1 MKQSLSVLSLLLLT
15 ACQTQVVEEYV
26 EPIYPVKAEYLVME
40 ERTEFVKYVGIL
52 QPEKMVQKTFDNLAD
67 IEKIYVEEG
76 DKVKVG
82 QLLAKQDTTDLEARK
97 EEAAINVDSAKA
109 DEEAAYQSMR
119 ADKATYD
126 DAVAN
131 QSADLANL
139 KQTRD
144 DAYDQMLAD
153 EQTLE
158 DTQAA
163 YDAGTAT
170 QAQLTT
176 AQQNYNQSVIA
187 YNAADQEYQAAVDNG
202 TTTEVQI
209 ADANYQASL
218 AQYESAQSQTE
229 LAQAQYDNI
238 DEQITNS
245 YLYSNIDGY
254 VLLLNAEE
262 GETANPLIPVMVL
275 GTSETVVTIGLS
287 QDNVRKVESGMEAS
301 VKVGDLSFDG
311 EVLDISRIPDS
322 SSRTYE
328 TNIAFPEDLL
338 NFFIGESAVVNIDVG
353 KTQGIWIPIRVI
365 QNDGEDYV
373 YVVKD
378 ERVKKKIIVTTFID
392 NDYVLVD
399 GLQAGDQL
407 IIEGMKSVKPGNLV
421 EVTNE

>member
-1 MKQSLSVLSLLLLT
+1 MKKSLSVLSLLLLT
-15 ACQTQVVEEYV
+15 ACQTQDVEEYV